1 MDREATANR
10 IAMMREVYDFIDQKT
25 TSFVDTEESLKLHG
39 ILSKA
44 LKNIPFFAK
53 NPSLLAINR
62 TLAVISHDE

>member
-1 MDREATANR
+1 MVLRQEGRQITTTKPGEPA
-10 IAMMREVYDFIDQKT
+10 IIEEVIYI
-25 TSFVDTEESLKLHG
+25 DTEDSLKLHG